1 MKKISEFICKKK
13 YLILILTIL
22 LAVISLVGI
31 HATKINYDILVYL
44 PEDIETMKGQK
55 ILTEDFE
62 MGAFSITVVENMPSK
77 ELLKLE
83 DQIRN
88 IDGVLLVE
96 SASDLVGTTIPL
108 EMLPS
113 EIVSKVH
120 KDNTDLLLIT
130 FKDGTSSEATTNAVS
145 KIREITSSNVKVGG
159 MSAMVLDTREL
170 SDQEI
175 TIYILIAVGLC
186 AIILMISLD
195 SYFVPVLLL
204 SNIGIAILFN
214 MGSNVFLGEISYI
227 TKAISAVLQLG
238 VTTDFSIFLYHRYE
252 ELKKNSKNREDAM
265 SKAIMDTF
273 TSVIGSSFTTI
284 AGFLALCAMNLTL
297 GKDIGLVM
305 AKGVLCGV
313 ICVLTVFPALLL
325 VFDNI
330 VEKTSHKIILPKF
343 EELKDFII
351 KNYKVIFIIFIILIL
366 PAYLGNKHTES
377 YYNLDKSLPDTLDSS
392 VANKILKEDFGI
404 VSPEIILIDKD
415 LSSSKIS
422 AMCDEILG
430 VEGIDFVLNID
441 KLNEYGITKNM
452 LSDDLLKKVESDKYQ
467 MILINSSY
475 DIATDEL
482 NNQVTTVNEIIKKY
496 DSNAILAGEGPLMKD
511 LVEISNQDF
520 INVNYSS
527 IIIIFIIMLIILKS
541 LSLPVIL
548 VSTVEFAIIL
558 NMAIPYYMGVKLPF
572 IASIVIGTIQLGAT
586 IDYAILMTTKYL
598 EARKKMDKK
607 SSVKYALDGSVSS
620 IIVSALCFFGATFGV
635 GIYSKLEMISS
646 LCILIARGAIISM
659 IVVIFV
665 LPALLIIFDKLI
677 CKTTLG
683 MKGRKKN
690 E

>member
-1 MKKISEFICKKK
+1 
-13 YLILILTIL
+13 
-22 LAVISLVGI
+22 
-31 HATKINYDILVYL
+31 
-44 PEDIETMKGQK
+44 
-55 ILTEDFE
+55 
-62 MGAFSITVVENMPSK
+62 
-77 ELLKLE
+77 
-83 DQIRN
+83 
-88 IDGVLLVE
+88 
-96 SASDLVGTTIPL
+96 
-108 EMLPS
+108 
-113 EIVSKVH
+113 
-120 KDNTDLLLIT
+120 
-130 FKDGTSSEATTNAVS
+130 
-145 KIREITSSNVKVGG
+145 
-159 MSAMVLDTREL
+159 MVLDTREL

-186 AIILMISLD
+186 AIILMVSLD

-325 VFDNI
+325 VFDNM

-343 EELKDFII
+343 EKLKDFII

-392 VANKILKEDFGI
+392 IANKILKEDFGI

-422 AMCDEILG
+422 AMCDEILD

-620 IIVSALCFFGATFGV
+620 IIVSALCFFGATIGV

-683 MKGRKKN
+683 MKGRKKY